1 MTSAPKEAME
11 QQQYLT
17 FFLSGEEYAIS
28 ILRVKEIIVYDT
40 MTTVP
45 KTPRWVRGVINLR
58 GNVVPVLDLAVRF
71 GLEELPVTK
80 TSCVI
85 IVEWQQQENRETM
98 MGVMADSVNQVMDIT
113 AEDVQPVPAFGTRIT
128 IEYLQGMVQ
137 QGKKF
142 ALLLN
147 IDKILSADEVIS
159 LEAAVM
165 DHEKTGISDTALTQ
179 V

>member
-1 MTSAPKEAME
+1 
-11 QQQYLT
+11 
-17 FFLSGEEYAIS
+17 
-28 ILRVKEIIVYDT
+28 
-40 MTTVP
+40 
-45 KTPRWVRGVINLR
+45 
-58 GNVVPVLDLAVRF
+58 
-71 GLEELPVTK
+71 
-80 TSCVI
+80 
-85 IVEWQQQENRETM
+85 M

-165 DHEKTGISDTALTQ
+165 DHEKTGIGDTALTQ